1 MSESIHLDLSEKNS
15 NNQENVQL
23 QFFTL
28 SMASEVQNTDLDFQP
43 KVEIEENLCRFCQQ
57 ICGDGVKIFSDSIS
71 SLLPYLPV
79 YVSPSDPAVLS
90 SSICITCV
98 KKMNIV
104 KDFFS
109 LIYHSYKNVLQD
121 VDLFFKF
128 DMITITRE
136 IDASDVQ
143 VKLQEDQGH
152 DLGQEKAD
160 HFENA
165 AEYVKVEQL
174 EHSDTNS
181 DDEFTAKEIT
191 PVSIDSKPK
200 KIKIPKIE
208 KKVDGPQKQFKDG
221 KIVILRKRS
230 KRKYVRIETLSTLCT
245 CTECGR
251 QFSSQEENIHHWD
264 VEHTGKTT
272 IYKCNEDEGGCNF
285 FSSNSLETKTHLK
298 QHMLELGFIKEC
310 DICKKLIKNLYFS
323 RHYEMHLTEGITY
336 QCDLC
341 EAVFKHKVSL
351 ESHRK
356 AHLVKKEKNHQC
368 DLCDKKFHTKGQLKS
383 HTNSVHKQLREHK
396 CDQCDKQFST
406 SNNLTKHIALIHNNE
421 RHICDECGAS
431 YASKVGLRHHING
444 VHKKVFQFSCSLC
457 DAKFN
462 RKTLLQLHMNKHTGS
477 KPYTC
482 STCGK
487 CFARP
492 NILKDHEITHLPEE
506 QRNKHFGCKIC
517 GKTMAGNG
525 SLWNHYKMVHKDIDI
540 KAFINAA
547 KSDVIVPKF
556 DTFTWPN
563 IFKQNNEEHS

>member
-1 MSESIHLDLSEKNS
+1 MINDDN
-15 NNQENVQL
+15 
-23 QFFTL
+23 
-28 SMASEVQNTDLDFQP
+28 
-43 KVEIEENLCRFCQQ
+43 
-57 ICGDGVKIFSDSIS
+57 IS

-79 YVSPSDPAVLS
+79 YISPSDPAILS
-90 SSICITCV
+90 PLICITCV
-98 KKMNIV
+98 QKMNIV

-121 VDLFFKF
+121 VDIFFKF
-128 DMITITRE
+128 DMMTITRE
-136 IDASDVQ
+136 IEASDVE
-143 VKLQEDQGH
+143 VKLKEDH
-152 DLGQEKAD
+152 DNFG
-160 HFENA
+160 NA
-165 AEYVKVEQL
+165 AEYVKVEQV
-174 EHSDTNS
+174 EHSDNNI
-181 DDEFTAKEIT
+181 DDNFAAKEIT
-191 PVSIDSKPK
+191 PLSNELKPK
-200 KIKIPKIE
+200 IIKKST
-208 KKVDGPQKQFKDG
+208 KGRKDDGPQKQFRNG

-230 KRKYVRIETLSTLCT
+230 KRKYVRIESLATLCT